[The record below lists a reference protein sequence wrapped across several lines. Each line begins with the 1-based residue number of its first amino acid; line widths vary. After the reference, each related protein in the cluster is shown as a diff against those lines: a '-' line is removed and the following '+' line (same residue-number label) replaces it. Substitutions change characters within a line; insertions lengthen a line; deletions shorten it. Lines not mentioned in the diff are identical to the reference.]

1 MQEQSKKLRPPL
13 DVWKE
18 SLLKVKFNICRLD
31 CERFWKSA
39 PGKTH
44 AANKSEMPVSSSAGM
59 PVSSNVEM
67 LSGFEREFY
76 LRQAYGKGKIGWMK
90 RRRFE
95 SDFKHHRRKYPPLI
109 KTESLQIENL
119 SPAAPGNPLD
129 KTLIPGYFREL
140 KTPDGAYFINVF
152 GVPVEPVTPLLQ
164 EIVNEL
170 KRLTD
175 SLDPSGEKRERLTLY
190 LQDTKWIGEIAQ
202 FLRKIYAYA
211 EQNRFAHLKSGH
223 LVAFMCGARM
233 FADDLLAELRE
244 MGFAAVSVQSPLP
257 LYTLVDTF
265 AKRAGGILND
275 ILIDLIMPLAEGAG
289 WKVSVEKGRT
299 VFDEP
304 EMIERGFFSSV
315 VDFFLHL
322 FGRDKNKEITSVSN
336 IPDSK
341 KDAPVKTQ
349 SQPQVQVIESGLFSD
364 LAEMLDKFTDE
375 LHGDLAPEVN
385 EKGEVTDY
393 HAMFDQMDTPA
404 AERKIELSA
413 HILRGR
419 MPGVDPLDPHYKD
432 QIIVLSTYWLY
443 DRINNILGP
452 YHIGSE
458 GIPIDDARRF
468 SDSVRDLFLT
478 PRHELNEALQYGNFP
493 QFRINIRRLF
503 SSNTQHDKYFG
514 LIKQLSEQLDKAR
527 QYLLSE
533 EKKNASHKNSK
544 S

>member
-1 MQEQSKKLRPPL
+1 MQEYSKKLRPPL

-44 AANKSEMPVSSSAGM
+44 ASNKSEMPVSGD
-59 PVSSNVEM
+59 VGI
-67 LSGFEREFY
+67 LTGFEREFY
-76 LRQAYGKGKIGWMK
+76 LRQTYGKGKIGWMK

-95 SDFKHHRRKYPPLI
+95 SDFKRHRRKYPPLI
-109 KTESLQIENL
+109 KIESLQIDNL
-119 SPAAPGNPLD
+119 NPAAPGNSLD

-140 KTPDGAYFINVF
+140 KTPDGAYFINLF
-152 GVPVEPVTPLLQ
+152 GAPVEPVTPLLQ

-190 LQDTKWIGEIAQ
+190 LQDTKWLGEIAQ

-223 LVAFMCGARM
+223 LVAFMCGARI
-233 FADDLLAELRE
+233 FAEDLLAELRE

-265 AKRAGGILND
+265 AKRAGDILND
-275 ILIDLIMPLAEGAG
+275 LLIDLVMPLAEGAG

-304 EMIERGFFSSV
+304 ETIERGFFSSV
-315 VDFFLHL
+315 VDFFLRL
-322 FGRDKNKEITSVSN
+322 LGRDKDKETKPASN

-341 KDAPVKTQ
+341 KDAPVNIP
-349 SQPQVQVIESGLFSD
+349 SQPRVQVIESGLFSD
-364 LAEMLDKFTDE
+364 LAGMLGKFAEE
-375 LHGDLAPEVN
+375 LHGDLAPEEN

-393 HAMFDQMDTPA
+393 HAMFDQMDIPA
-404 AERKIELSA
+404 AERKIELST

-432 QIIVLSTYWLY
+432 QIIVQSTYWLY
-443 DRINNILGP
+443 DRINDLLAP

-468 SDSVRDLFLT
+468 SDAVRDLFLT

-514 LIKQLSEQLDKAR
+514 IIKQVSDQLNKAR
-527 QYLLSE
+527 DYLLSE